1 MTTAG
6 TLPLGLRPGLP
17 LGLGAAVPLPP
28 DPGGADRPL
37 PRSLLSMTGPPDLM
51 LGSDQTLAV
60 SLSDLKHLFDVSRK
74 CRTLPVK
81 QIVRSPVRSNAI
93 PSNGCTIEL
102 SFA

>member
-1 MTTAG
+1 
-6 TLPLGLRPGLP
+6 
-17 LGLGAAVPLPP
+17 
-28 DPGGADRPL
+28 
-37 PRSLLSMTGPPDLM
+37 M

-81 QIVRSPVRSNAI
+81 QIVRSLVRSNAI